1 MGFIKI
7 NTTAKSK
14 SKRKEYVAEVKEP
27 PKENIIILRL
37 QGLLVL
43 LQGILY
49 ILKNIKKGEDNIN
62 LLAARE
68 ELQCAGTLILRS
80 IHSFELY
87 QKDMIKG
94 RKEE

>member
-7 NTTAKSK
+7 NTTAKNK
-14 SKRKEYVAEVKEP
+14 SKRKEYIAEVKEFH
-27 PKENIIILRL
+27 EEDISIIHLQELLSILEDIYF
-37 QGLLVL
+37 V
-43 LQGILY
+43 
-49 ILKNIKKGEDNIN
+49 LKNIKKGEDNIN

-68 ELQCAGTLILRS
+68 ELRCAGTLILRS

-87 QKDMIKG
+87 QKDMIKE